1 MARVLLAWELGGN
14 DGHLVA
20 LRALARALK
29 QRGHECVFAV
39 RMLGPAQQFLDPQL
53 GALVQAP
60 VRLAAAARRVRVQ
73 LSYASLLHNI
83 GFNDPVELA
92 GRIQAWRTLYGA
104 LKTDY
109 VFADHSPVALVAART
124 LGIPAARIGNGF
136 TLPPVLAPFPSFRPR
151 AGVPERVLLAN
162 EAAVLRE
169 LNHALAL
176 LKLRPLPVL
185 QDIFRGTAPALLTY
199 APLDHYE
206 VERAEAFRGLP
217 DFSYGERPRWPDGKG
232 PKIFAYLRPSPALPA
247 LLQALRRSKA
257 RVLLRLPDAHAD
269 VVRAAQRPGLGFA
282 AGPVCFREAAE
293 SCDAFVNYGAHATV
307 TEFLLAGKPGILV
320 PDLHERAVTAR
331 RASGLGAALSLR
343 ATGVAPLR
351 RALAQVI
358 EDPARRVA
366 AEAFAA
372 RHAGIDRR
380 QILPR
385 LVAEVL

>member
-1 MARVLLAWELGGN
+1 
-14 DGHLVA
+14 
-20 LRALARALK
+20 
-29 QRGHECVFAV
+29 
-39 RMLGPAQQFLDPQL
+39 
-53 GALVQAP
+53 VQAP
-60 VRLAAAARRVRVQ
+60 VLLAAAARRVRVQ

-124 LGIPAARIGNGF
+124 LGLPAARIGNGF
-136 TLPPVLAPFPSFRPR
+136 TLPPVQAPFPAFRPR
-151 AGVPERVLLAN
+151 ASVPQHVLLAN

-185 QDIFRGTAPALLTY
+185 QDIFHGTAHALLTY

-206 VERAEAFRGLP
+206 VERAEPFRGLP

-269 VVRAAQRPGLGFA
+269 VVRGAQRPGLGIA
-282 AGPVCFREAAE
+282 TGPVHFREAAE

-331 RASGLGAALSLR
+331 RASGLGAALSVR
-343 ATGVAPLR
+343 ATGAVPLK
-351 RALAQVI
+351 RALDQLLDDRALGT
-358 EDPARRVA
+358 A
-366 AEAFAA
+366 AAAFAA
-372 RHAGIDRR
+372 KHARQDRA
-380 QILPR
+380 QILPGV
-385 LVAEVL
+385 VAEAL